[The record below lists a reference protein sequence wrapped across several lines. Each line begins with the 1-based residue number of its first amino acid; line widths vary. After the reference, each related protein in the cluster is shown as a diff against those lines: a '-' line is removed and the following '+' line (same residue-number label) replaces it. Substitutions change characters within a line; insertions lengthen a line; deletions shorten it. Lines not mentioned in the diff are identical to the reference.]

1 MTFVA
6 TAFDTPPPLS
16 EDVAFEI
23 TASGLRHLPDAS
35 GDRRL
40 FEGWASLGGIDWQN
54 EEILPDAFRKGA
66 AEYLQKNP
74 VLLWD
79 HQRDKPI
86 GRALSLTFSSEGV
99 YLKGEILR
107 YPPSPHRVEGGPS
120 LALLCDEVWQSILL
134 GTARGL
140 SVRGAARSR
149 QEAYSEGLGRVY
161 RRVLDVLLYEIS
173 VTPIQV
179 HPGAKIVAA
188 NTLAKALD
196 LAKALPIGKNKMPDL
211 QELQKAYLAGLKAHA
226 EQNGGVIPDDVADV
240 HLRVS
245 KAFQPAAPSSPA
257 APVPSSAPASD
268 EIKKGLD
275 LEAENAELKAKL
287 ALLEGKAAPSRKQET
302 LHADP
307 KAAVKPINEGNE
319 SLVLSKAID
328 LLSDPA
334 KRAHYKLPLVSGEDM
349 VGLVL
354 ARGSA
359 AGRIRTSDPLRRL
372 PGGLSISKAGQDALE
387 MAKAV
392 IQQGKA

>member
-23 TASGLRHLPDAS
+23 TASGLRHLPDALG

-54 EEILPDAFRKGA
+54 EEILPDAFKKGA

-86 GRALSLTFSSEGV
+86 GRALSLTFSQEGV

-107 YPPSPHRVEGGPS
+107 YPPSPHRAEGSPS

-149 QEAYSEGLGRVY
+149 QEAYSEGLGRVF
-161 RRVLDVLLYEIS
+161 RRVLEVLLYEIS

-188 NTLAKALD
+188 NTFAKALD

-226 EQNGGVIPDDVADV
+226 EQNGGVVPDDVADI

-245 KAFQPAAPSSPA
+245 KALQPAASSSAAPSSPA
-257 APVPSSAPASD
+257 QD

-287 ALLEGKAAPSRKQET
+287 AALEGKPAPSKKQET
-302 LHADP
+302 FHADP
-307 KAAVKPINEGNE
+307 TAAVKPIDKGDG
-319 SLVLSKAID
+319 SLLLSKAID
-328 LLSDPA
+328 LLSDPV
-334 KRAHYKLPLVSGEDM
+334 KRAYYKLPLVSRDDIM
-349 VGLVL
+349 GLVL

>member
-35 GDRRL
+35 GGDRRL

-54 EEILPDAFRKGA
+54 EEILPDAFKKGA

-86 GRALSLTFSSEGV
+86 GRALSLTFSPEGV

-107 YPPSPHRVEGGPS
+107 YPLSPHRMEGSPS

-149 QEAYSEGLGRVY
+149 QEAYSEGLGRVF
-161 RRVLDVLLYEIS
+161 RRVLEVLLYEIS

-211 QELQKAYLAGLKAHA
+211 QELQKAYIAGLKAHA
-226 EQNGGVIPDDVADV
+226 EQNGGVVPDDVADV

-245 KAFQPAAPSSPA
+245 KALQPAAPSSPVA
-257 APVPSSAPASD
+257 D
-268 EIKKGLD
+268 EVKKGLD

-287 ALLEGKAAPSRKQET
+287 AAFEGKAAPSKKQET
-302 LHADP
+302 FHADP
-307 KAAVKPINEGNE
+307 KAAVKPVGEVDGN
-319 SLVLSKAID
+319 LVLSKAID
-328 LLSDPA
+328 LLSDPV
-334 KRAHYKLPLVSGEDM
+334 KRAYYKLPLVSRDDIM
-349 VGLVL
+349 GLVM

-372 PGGLSISKAGQDALE
+372 PGGISISKAGQDALE